1 MNFRFS
7 EQIARL
13 FKNGKKTQTA
23 DFSVSRVFSDNMVLQ
38 RGELIRVW
46 GFADAK
52 ENGKKVYGEFKGMS
66 AEATI
71 ANGEWCMTF
80 PKALQAD
87 ATPSRMKI
95 YTDKTEVV
103 FDGVLVGDVYMII
116 GQSNVEAE
124 MSSHFNLTDP
134 ATHGGGE
141 AAIDPNSL
149 VRLNMTTAKLS
160 LDDVFPTRGSKEVCK
175 DYLNEKQWTKTTV
188 EDTLPFSALGY
199 YFAKNMVDKSE
210 NKVPVGIIEAGF
222 SGYPLGS
229 FLPNEV
235 AEALKT
241 DTYDP
246 VKKIC
251 TTTGRNAREG
261 GGRFIYNRHLYPFE
275 RYAIAGMVWYQGESN
290 GDITEAPYY
299 NEKFSALVDHMR
311 STHNLVNKNFPVFV
325 IELPSIYPMP
335 EGYTGTDNL
344 RWRYIEIGMIR
355 SFMGTLPTLLE
366 NTYVC
371 AASDLWGN
379 KEYCNGL
386 HPYIKY
392 EQAARLADIAAAV
405 TLDKGEMSQAAGP
418 VFNSAY
424 MSEDKMSAVIT
435 FDNVGDGLKTLD
447 GSDVVMGVVG
457 LNAGSNSL
465 DAVVPKNA
473 KITGS
478 NKITV
483 EFDET
488 VIGVAYNFMDG
499 DFFGETLNL
508 CNSNG
513 NPAIGFCKVTEEEK
527 FAIKSED
534 APVDNTDESFW
545 QLD

>member
-175 DYLNEKQWTKTTV
+175 DYLNEKQWTKTRHPAFLCAGLLLCKKYGRQIRKQSSCRHNRSRIFG
-188 EDTLPFSALGY
+188 LPLGFV
-199 YFAKNMVDKSE
+199 FAK
-210 NKVPVGIIEAGF
+210 
-222 SGYPLGS
+222 
-229 FLPNEV
+229 
-235 AEALKT
+235 
-241 DTYDP
+241 
-246 VKKIC
+246 
-251 TTTGRNAREG
+251 
-261 GGRFIYNRHLYPFE
+261 
-275 RYAIAGMVWYQGESN
+275 
-290 GDITEAPYY
+290 
-299 NEKFSALVDHMR
+299 
-311 STHNLVNKNFPVFV
+311 
-325 IELPSIYPMP
+325 
-335 EGYTGTDNL
+335 
-344 RWRYIEIGMIR
+344 
-355 SFMGTLPTLLE
+355 
-366 NTYVC
+366 
-371 AASDLWGN
+371 
-379 KEYCNGL
+379 
-386 HPYIKY
+386 
-392 EQAARLADIAAAV
+392 
-405 TLDKGEMSQAAGP
+405 
-418 VFNSAY
+418 
-424 MSEDKMSAVIT
+424 
-435 FDNVGDGLKTLD
+435 
-447 GSDVVMGVVG
+447 
-457 LNAGSNSL
+457 
-465 DAVVPKNA
+465 
-473 KITGS
+473 
-478 NKITV
+478 
-483 EFDET
+483 
-488 VIGVAYNFMDG
+488 
-499 DFFGETLNL
+499 
-508 CNSNG
+508 
-513 NPAIGFCKVTEEEK
+513 
-527 FAIKSED
+527 
-534 APVDNTDESFW
+534 
-545 QLD
+545 